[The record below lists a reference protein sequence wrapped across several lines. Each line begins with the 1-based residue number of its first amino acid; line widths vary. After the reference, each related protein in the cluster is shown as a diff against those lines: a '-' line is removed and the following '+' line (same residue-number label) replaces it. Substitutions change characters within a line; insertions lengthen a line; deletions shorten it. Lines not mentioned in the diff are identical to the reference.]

1 MLQILI
7 LILFSFSFS
16 EVVARVDGKVI
27 TREEFESAFRAYW
40 REILHFNPGKPRKED
55 RRKFLFEYIR
65 GIIIED
71 VATRMGLEVSEEEVR
86 GQLRRWGVRN
96 PSDLIVKLAR
106 REILMKR
113 IEDHLTRDLKVKEEE
128 IKAYYLLNRREF
140 RYPDQVKLLRV
151 VAEDRRTAEEVYRA
165 LKRGGPVPRKEGVVV
180 GRERWY
186 SVQALPK
193 KIRRKL
199 WPYRVGSVSKP
210 IRLGTGYLVLK
221 VLDRRK
227 AGFLPLSEVR
237 DRVRRKILKM
247 KREEVLRRWFRSVLR
262 SYRVEILS
270 GEL

>member
-1 MLQILI
+1 MPVVLI
-7 LILFSFSFS
+7 LLLFSISFS
-16 EVVARVDGKVI
+16 GIVARVNGKVI
-27 TREEFESAFRAYW
+27 TEEEFEEAFKTYW

-55 RRKFLFEYIR
+55 RRRFLFEYIK

-71 VATRMGLEVSEEEVR
+71 VASKMGLEVSEEEVR
-86 GQLRRWGVRN
+86 RQLRRWGVRN
-96 PSDLIVKLAR
+96 PSGLIVDLAR
-106 REILMKR
+106 REILTKK
-113 IEDHLTRDLKVKEEE
+113 IEERVTRDVRVREEE

-165 LKRGGPVPRKEGVVV
+165 LKRGRSVPRREGVVV

-186 SVQALPK
+186 SIQALPK
-193 KIRRKL
+193 RIRRKL
-199 WPYRVGSVSKP
+199 WPYRVGSVSRP

-221 VLDRRK
+221 VLDRRR

-247 KREEVLRRWFRSVLR
+247 KREEVLRRWFRSVLKT
-262 SYRVEILS
+262 YRVEIRS